1 MNSRCLWLTD
11 NYPPQR
17 GGMAQSCDRIINGL
31 RQAGVEIDIIHFTS
45 KEGKAKKQ
53 QQQNGSYTSIPFSN
67 SEAHVLNVAWN
78 HIKTLPPFDFIVC
91 FGGYISMT
99 GAPIYS
105 QWLNTRL
112 VTLIRGNDLD
122 AGIFTPR
129 KRGILEDALRQSQLV
144 CTVSSDKADK
154 ITKWLNH
161 ANAQF
166 VANGID
172 LNEWQPTHSEKQFAM
187 EWRKTNLPEKKTV
200 LGIFG
205 QLKAKKGLDFF
216 LESIKRTSWSTNAHL
231 LLIGETEE
239 HLENLLDSTDLTYS
253 ILPFHDRYELMKYYL
268 CCNAI
273 VIPSFYD
280 GMPNVLLEAGALA
293 IPVIG
298 ARVDGM
304 ADVIT
309 NNEDGLLFEP
319 GNEDD
324 CKRTLYQFFRM
335 PEDQQKALGE
345 NLKRTIETKYTVDHE
360 IDNYKKLLL

>member
-17 GGMAQSCDRIINGL
+17 GGMAQSCDRIVNGL

-45 KEGKAKKQ
+45 KEGKSKKH

-67 SEAHVLNVAWN
+67 SEAHVLNIAWN
-78 HIKTLPPFDFIVC
+78 YIKKMPKFDFIVC

-99 GAPIYS
+99 GAPVFS
-105 QWLNTRL
+105 KWLDTRL

-129 KRGILEDALRQSQLV
+129 KRGILEDALRQSELV

-154 ITKWLNH
+154 ISKWLSH
-161 ANAQF
+161 PNAKF

-172 LNEWQPTHSEKQFAM
+172 MNEWLPTHSERQFAAD
-187 EWRKTNLPEKKTV
+187 WRAQNVSGDKTV

-216 LESIKRTSWSTNAHL
+216 LDSLKRTSWRDTAHL

-239 HLENLLDSTDLTYS
+239 HLIDLLESAELTYS

-268 CCNAI
+268 CCDAM

-280 GMPNVLLEAGALA
+280 GMPNVLLEAGALG
-293 IPVIG
+293 IPVLG
-298 ARVDGM
+298 SRVDGM

-309 NNEDGLLFEP
+309 NHQDGFLFEP

-324 CKRTLYQFFRM
+324 CKKTLYQFFNLTR
-335 PEDQQKALGE
+335 ERQKELGA
-345 NLKRTIETKYTVDHE
+345 NLKRTIETQYTIDHE
-360 IDNYKKLLL
+360 IDNYKKHLL